1 MTIIQIAPILLG
13 LFLCGLG
20 IYCAFARVEKYAKFY
35 GIAGDGSAI
44 RGWML
49 AKGVRDFTL
58 GIMTFVLCLFHPEG
72 MKYFVPLIPIIT
84 ISDAIITAKLS
95 KIGIKAAIPHIGG
108 TLLISLLAIYLQ
120 YH

>member
-84 ISDAIITAKLS
+84 ISDAIITAKFS

-120 YH
+120 YN